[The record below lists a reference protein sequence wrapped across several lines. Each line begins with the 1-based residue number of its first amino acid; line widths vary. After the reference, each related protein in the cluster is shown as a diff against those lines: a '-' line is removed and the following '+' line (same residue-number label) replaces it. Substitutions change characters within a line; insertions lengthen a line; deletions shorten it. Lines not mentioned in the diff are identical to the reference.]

1 MPRRQIRVTGAAETP
16 LRTPPPTPP
25 LTAPRT
31 PTPAPLR
38 AALRT
43 LRNELGVPEGF
54 PPEVLAEAERAARG
68 PRSAGGPPHDATD
81 IPFFTVDPPTSTDL
95 DQAMH
100 LSRRPHGYR
109 VRYAIADVAAF
120 VVPGSALDAE
130 AHRRVTTLYFPD
142 EKIPLH
148 PPVLS
153 EGAASLL
160 PDGTRPAVLWTID
173 LDADGSPTAT
183 DVRRALVR
191 SRAKLAYEGVQ
202 RQIDA
207 GTAEEPLALLKEI
220 GLLREQREVDR
231 GGISLNVPEQEI
243 VERTAPDGTRAHDG
257 TYELVYR
264 APLPAEGWNA
274 QISLLTGMAAA
285 ELMLT
290 HATGTGTGTGVGTGV
305 GAGTGTGTGIGTGL
319 SIGTGLGAGILRTLP
334 AAPDGAV
341 GRLRRTAYALRIDWP
356 HHVSYASLIRSLDPH
371 RPHHAAFL
379 QECTTLLRGAGYT
392 AFRDGAVPALTTHA
406 AVAAPYTHCTAPL
419 RRLVDR
425 YACELALA
433 AAAGAAPPEWVLA
446 ALDELPAR
454 MAEGTRRAG
463 QAERGC
469 VDIVEAALLRDR
481 VGELFDG
488 TVVDVQERE
497 PGIGTVQLE
506 NPAVVARIESGDGN
520 GNGTPLPLGE
530 RLRVRL
536 TRADP
541 GTAKV
546 LFAPA

>member
-1 MPRRQIRVTGAAETP
+1 
-16 LRTPPPTPP
+16 
-25 LTAPRT
+25 
-31 PTPAPLR
+31 
-38 AALRT
+38 
-43 LRNELGVPEGF
+43 
-54 PPEVLAEAERAARG
+54 
-68 PRSAGGPPHDATD
+68 
-81 IPFFTVDPPTSTDL
+81 
-95 DQAMH
+95 
-100 LSRRPHGYR
+100 
-109 VRYAIADVAAF
+109 
-120 VVPGSALDAE
+120 
-130 AHRRVTTLYFPD
+130 
-142 EKIPLH
+142 
-148 PPVLS
+148 
-153 EGAASLL
+153 
-160 PDGTRPAVLWTID
+160 WTID
-173 LDADGSPTAT
+173 LDADGAPTAT

-191 SRAKLAYEGVQ
+191 SRAKLDYAGVQ

-207 GTAEEPLALLKEI
+207 GTAEEPLALLKDI

-231 GGISLNVPEQEI
+231 GGISLDVPEQEI
-243 VERTAPDGTRAHDG
+243 IERPAPDGIRAPDGTRAPDRTQTHGG

-290 HATGTGTGTGVGTGV
+290 HGT
-305 GAGTGTGTGIGTGL
+305 
-319 SIGTGLGAGILRTLP
+319 GILRTLP
-334 AAPDGAV
+334 TAPDGAV
-341 GRLRRTAYALRIDWP
+341 GRLRRTAHALRIDWP
-356 HHVSYASLIRSLDPH
+356 HHVSYARLIRSLDPH

-392 AFRDGAVPALTTHA
+392 PFRDGAVPGITTHA

-425 YACELALA
+425 YASELSLA

-454 MAEGTRRAG
+454 MAEGNRRAG

-469 VDIVEAALLRDR
+469 VDIVEAALLKDR
-481 VGELFDG
+481 VGELFDA

-497 PGIGTVQLE
+497 PTVGTVQLE
-506 NPAVVARIESGDGN
+506 VPAVVARIESG
-520 GNGTPLPLGE
+520 NGTALPLGE

>member
-1 MPRRQIRVTGAAETP
+1 MPRRQIRVTGAAE
-16 LRTPPPTPP
+16 
-25 LTAPRT
+25 
-31 PTPAPLR
+31 APLR
-38 AALRT
+38 AALRA
-43 LRNELGVPEGF
+43 LRTELDVPEAFG
-54 PPEVLAEAERAARG
+54 PQVLAEAERAARE
-68 PRSAGGPPHDATD
+68 PTLPAYDATD
-81 IPFFTVDPPTSTDL
+81 IPLFTIDPPTSTDL

-100 LSRRPHGYR
+100 LSRRPDGYR

-120 VVPGSALDAE
+120 VVPGGALDAE

-142 EKIPLH
+142 GKIPLH

-160 PDGTRPAVLWTID
+160 PDQTSPAVLWTID
-173 LDADGSPTAT
+173 LDADGRPTAT

-191 SRAKLAYEGVQ
+191 SRAKLDYESVQ
-202 RQIDA
+202 KQLDA
-207 GTAEEPLALLKEI
+207 GTAEEPLALLKDI
-220 GLLREQREVDR
+220 GLLREQQEVAR

-243 VERTAPDGTRAHDG
+243 TERDGA
-257 TYELVYR
+257 YELTYR
-264 APLPAEGWNA
+264 APLPADGWNA

-285 ELMLT
+285 ELML
-290 HATGTGTGTGVGTGV
+290 AYGTGV
-305 GAGTGTGTGIGTGL
+305 
-319 SIGTGLGAGILRTLP
+319 LRTLP

-341 GRLRRTAYALRIDWP
+341 GRLRRTARALRIDWP
-356 HHVSYASLIRSLDPH
+356 HHVSYAELIRSLDPH
-371 RPHHAAFL
+371 LPHHAAFL

-392 AFRDGAVPALTTHA
+392 VFRGGVTPDLTTHA

-425 YACELALA
+425 YASELCLA
-433 AAAGAAPPEWVLA
+433 ATAGEEPPEWVLA
-446 ALDELPAR
+446 ALDDLPKR

-463 QAERGC
+463 TAEREC
-469 VDIVEAALLRDR
+469 VDIVEAALLKDR

-497 PGIGTVQLE
+497 PTVGTVQLE
-506 NPAVVARIESGDGN
+506 SPAVVARIKSEEGAG
-520 GNGTPLPLGE
+520 GLPLGE

-536 TRADP
+536 TQADP
-541 GTAKV
+541 GSAKV

>member
-1 MPRRQIRVTGAAETP
+1 MPRRRIRATGAAE
-16 LRTPPPTPP
+16 
-25 LTAPRT
+25 
-31 PTPAPLR
+31 APLR
-38 AALRT
+38 AALRA
-43 LRNELGVPEGF
+43 LRAELDVPEDF
-54 PPEVLAEAERAARG
+54 PPDVLAEAERAARE
-68 PRSAGGPPHDATD
+68 PRPPERGATVGATFDATD
-81 IPFFTVDPPTSTDL
+81 IPLFTIDPPTSTDL

-100 LSRRPHGYR
+100 LSRRAHGYR

-120 VVPGSALDAE
+120 VVPGAALDAE

-142 EKIPLH
+142 ERTPLH

-191 SRAKLAYEGVQ
+191 SRAKLDYAGVQ

-207 GTAEEPLALLKEI
+207 GTAEEPLALLRDI

-231 GGISLNVPEQEI
+231 GGISLDVPEQEI
-243 VERTAPDGTRAHDG
+243 IERTAPGGRGDD

-264 APLPAEGWNA
+264 APLSAEGWNA

-290 HATGTGTGTGVGTGV
+290 HGT
-305 GAGTGTGTGIGTGL
+305 
-319 SIGTGLGAGILRTLP
+319 GILRTLP

-341 GRLRRTAYALRIDWP
+341 GRLRRTAHALRIDWP
-356 HHVSYASLIRSLDPH
+356 HHVSYARLIRSLDPH

-392 AFRDGAVPALTTHA
+392 PFRDGVVPDITTHA

-425 YACELALA
+425 YASELSLA

-469 VDIVEAALLRDR
+469 VDIVEAALLKDR

-497 PGIGTVQLE
+497 PGVGTVQLE
-506 NPAVVARIESGDGN
+506 TPAVVARIESG
-520 GNGTPLPLGE
+520 NGTALPLGE